1 LLKSFPKSKLKNL
14 SSEPMLYRVR
24 FRISKIRDLSL
35 SLRSKRIIEGSRKII
50 LTFRKLTT
58 SSNLFERLFLSL
70 RSAKVINKLNY
81 KRQET
86 RKTA

>member
-1 LLKSFPKSKLKNL
+1 
-14 SSEPMLYRVR
+14 MLYRVR

-70 RSAKVINKLNY
+70 RSAKVINKLNS
-81 KRQET
+81 KRLET